1 MKEEPFS
8 LKEEVGD
15 AAAGEPKLA
24 AGGAARTVRMARYR
38 AHLPTIYPEL
48 ELGPRGGRHDEL
60 QPAGTDRVKVVAPIL
75 HATADF
81 FAVQRERCNVTLCTA
96 PLSRYI
102 YVDLLPRSSR
112 NQPHFPPSP
121 SWPHSLHVL
130 TAPHPQTPPLPRCS
144 FPSQIVHCP
153 SVPQHGHGQ
162 PRPDR

>member
-75 HATADF
+75 HATQ
-81 FAVQRERCNVTLCTA
+81 VRTRGNEQ
-96 PLSRYI
+96 S
-102 YVDLLPRSSR
+102 
-112 NQPHFPPSP
+112 
-121 SWPHSLHVL
+121 
-130 TAPHPQTPPLPRCS
+130 S
-144 FPSQIVHCP
+144 FPLGTQHET
-153 SVPQHGHGQ
+153 VPRG
-162 PRPDR
+162 DS